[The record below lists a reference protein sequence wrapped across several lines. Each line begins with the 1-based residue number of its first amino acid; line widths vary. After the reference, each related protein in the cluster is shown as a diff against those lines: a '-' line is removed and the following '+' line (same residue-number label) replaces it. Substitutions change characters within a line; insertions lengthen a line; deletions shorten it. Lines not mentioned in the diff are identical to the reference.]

1 MKKGNLIRLSC
12 GRFATVVRG
21 DYSFRFMEREDYEM
35 VDAGMGHLAGLYGSA
50 FDVIFS
56 DSGHVARMRVGQRN
70 YTVLADERLAT
81 HDIEEM
87 TLAFADH

>member
-1 MKKGNLIRLSC
+1 
-12 GRFATVVRG
+12 
-21 DYSFRFMEREDYEM
+21 
-35 VDAGMGHLAGLYGSA
+35 
-50 FDVIFS
+50 
-56 DSGHVARMRVGQRN
+56 MRVGQRN